1 MIEQQ
6 NWLVVNVSIMMA
18 AQNATDFMHP
28 EEQVLVDPFSWPS
41 AHTPDPR
48 EAFLPFETCILP
60 SPNCTAEHSPNLSG
74 GLCFALFLAWA
85 FYSFFFTNHE
95 RGVRRRHQFGVG
107 NGEFSKNDQER
118 ERERNRERAM
128 GFQLF
133 IFAQLFL
140 GGDLDKLVLLLLSR
154 GSEAQRFR
162 KEMRCSRQEKRERM
176 RALVLILPR
185 GLRSRLFLSLETP
198 KKSQVQTK

>member
-85 FYSFFFTNHE
+85 FYSFFFSQIMSEVLGGGINSALET
-95 RGVRRRHQFGVG
+95 GKFL
-107 NGEFSKNDQER
+107 KNNER
-118 ERERNRERAM
+118 ESQRERAM
-128 GFQLF
+128 VFF
-133 IFAQLFL
+133 TVFFCPAFL
-140 GGDLDKLVLLLLSR
+140 CAVTLIIGLT
-154 GSEAQRFR
+154 ATFQRFR
-162 KEMRCSRQEKRERM
+162 WAEAGKVD
-176 RALVLILPR
+176 RA
-185 GLRSRLFLSLETP
+185 GESS
-198 KKSQVQTK
+198 